1 MHTDI
6 IITPFVE
13 MKVQWAMEVEVY
25 VAIPFIYCLF
35 ALVSDFAH
43 DVEVG
48 GKEGGREDGVRGGG
62 VAERK

>member
-48 GKEGGREDGVRGGG
+48 GRREGGKMGRGGG
-62 VAERK
+62 GCRE